1 MTDQPSPPGDG
12 AQALRFACACTSAAP
27 VAEDPWV
34 AISQQHKLNDGTK
47 ELILNALYRG
57 PRTVA
62 QLAQILDLSPPAVH
76 RHVGELIASELIRE
90 IAAPEHGRRS
100 ALERYYAPNFP
111 VVSAADRVA
120 LQSSLD
126 ELADDIAAAFRAE
139 QPGLAS
145 AFART
150 SLPARGESLE
160 ALLHYFYATAT
171 RLARE
176 RLEAAG
182 DLPPWPEHADGSRW
196 VWWAEEPLETEVA

>member
-34 AISQQHKLNDGTK
+34 AISQQRKLNDGTK

-62 QLAQILDLSPPAVH
+62 QLAQILNLSPPAVH
-76 RHVGELIASELIRE
+76 RHVGELLASELIRVVE
-90 IAAPEHGRRS
+90 APQDRRRS

-111 VVSAADRVA
+111 VVSAADRAA
-120 LQSSLD
+120 LQPVLD
-126 ELADDIAAAFRAE
+126 EIAGDIAAAFRAE
-139 QPGLAS
+139 QPALAQ

-150 SLPARGESLE
+150 SLPARGESRE

-182 DLPPWPEHADGSRW
+182 DLPPWPEHSDGSRW
-196 VWWAEEPLETEVA
+196 VWWAEEPPETEVA